1 MSCESTEEFL
11 ERIKE
16 SLEDNDWNFIKT
28 SVEKYEIIKNQRCK
42 RFQTYYKKNK
52 NKYNCDTCDKSF
64 VSNQSLGKH
73 NKSKKHNSMLEKQN
87 KVLFNS
93 S

>member
-11 ERIKE
+11 ERIKD

-42 RFQTYYKKNK
+42 RASNFYKKHK
-52 NKYNCDTCDKSF
+52 NKYRCDACDRSF
-64 VSNQSLGKH
+64 VSNQSLNKH
-73 NKSKKHNSMLEKQN
+73 NNSKKHNSMLEKQD
-87 KVLFNS
+87 KVHKHS

>member
-1 MSCESTEEFL
+1 MGESTEEFL

-42 RFQTYYKKNK
+42 RANTFYKKNK
-52 NKYNCDTCDKSF
+52 NKYRCDTCDRSF

-73 NKSKKHNSMLEKQN
+73 NNSKKHNSMLEKQN
-87 KVLFNS
+87 KVHKQGS
-93 S
+93 